1 MAAERRMLKD
11 EKRSLRLMSEDSAS
25 DQSNETRTH
34 ALRLAPTL
42 AFGIG
47 KRRRPCRMTRERS
60 DARAVQLELPARRVE
75 HWPVSGTLA
84 DWERDLP
91 ARDLKFP
98 GGQAT
103 VAGSGTSPESR
114 GGSSITTSDLP
125 LGRGRTPL
133 RRPDL
138 PRLSKPPSLT
148 ASFRQTGWHA
158 S

>member
-103 VAGSGTSPESR
+103 VAGSGTSPQQN
-114 GGSSITTSDLP
+114 LAVVHP
-125 LGRGRTPL
+125 
-133 RRPDL
+133 
-138 PRLSKPPSLT
+138 
-148 ASFRQTGWHA
+148 
-158 S
+158 